1 MIIIDIVVA
10 GYEPI
15 HSGRRTCRMQ
25 PARLASLWWRTC
37 GAVTASVASSPLC
50 RALAVLLRIL
60 VIAIFCVIAITLNC
74 FSFLGPRP
82 AVDAVP
88 NQGTYCNGEP
98 HHYLA
103 AVDPETVEC
112 NCSNY

>member
-1 MIIIDIVVA
+1 
-10 GYEPI
+10 
-15 HSGRRTCRMQ
+15 MQ
-25 PARLASLWWRTC
+25 LARLVSLWWRTC

-50 RALAVLLRIL
+50 RALGVLLRIL
-60 VIAIFCVIAITLNC
+60 VIAIFCIIAIALNF

-82 AVDAVP
+82 AVDDVP
-88 NQGTYCNGEP
+88 NQDCNGEP

-103 AVDPETVEC
+103 AVDPQTAEC